1 VVVHTSQTGGIN
13 RRIKVQAIPGI
24 NTRAYLKNK
33 AKRAQ
38 VVERQPSKCKA
49 MSSDPST
56 AKNKTVAYLIK
67 EA

>member
-1 VVVHTSQTGGIN
+1 
-13 RRIKVQAIPGI
+13 
-24 NTRAYLKNK
+24 LKNK